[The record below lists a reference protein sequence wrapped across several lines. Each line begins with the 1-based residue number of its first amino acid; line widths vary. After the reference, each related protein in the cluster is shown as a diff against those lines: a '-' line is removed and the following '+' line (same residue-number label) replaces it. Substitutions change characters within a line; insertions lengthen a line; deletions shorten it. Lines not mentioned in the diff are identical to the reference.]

1 MILIELHRTQ
11 TPFAVVESVSPL
23 TGKEYNVIFKDRYIR
38 IKSLTRLEVRWFC
51 DNKYLFKA
59 VINNQFGKIYEYK
72 QFRKKISHAM
82 RHNFLV
88 RNQIIN
94 GSYI

>member
-1 MILIELHRTQ
+1 MKIIELHRTQ
-11 TPFAVVESVSPL
+11 TPFAVIESISYL
-23 TGKEYNVIFKDRYIR
+23 TGKEYCLIYKDRFVR
-38 IKSLTRLEVRWFC
+38 IYDLSRLEIRWFC
-51 DNKYLFKA
+51 DNKYLFKVA
-59 VINNQFGKIYEYK
+59 LSNDFGSVYEYK

-94 GSYI
+94 GSFI